1 LTPIFSL
8 QESLGL
14 IFGGLINNSTA
25 LTPVYIK
32 GIKDL
37 IFFLIF
43 LIFFFQLLI
52 VPKLSKFSFFLL
64 VYIFSILF
72 VGLVFHKELI
82 IFLSGVRWLF
92 PVILLPVFV
101 KYIDINILHRIGGI
115 IFFIFLN
122 HFVFQILQLFYAGGW
137 FGLNSFG
144 LSARNPGIFFIPS
157 TAAFFSIIVLF
168 FATFYVENLKYRKVL
183 FFLVPLSVL
192 LTASG
197 TGVAVY
203 IVCFGLYI
211 INKKMYIFLPIFSV
225 MAFLFFF
232 FFVDVLTGRTG
243 LIEASFG
250 VRVEIFFNLL
260 NNANL
265 FSNNLGFGT
274 STGYLIANE
283 YGLDFDMTS
292 TESTYA
298 SILVNLGSINFI
310 FLVLLITIFIVIFW
324 VRKNKEMLIFS
335 LIFALFGATSSVLEA
350 YPMNLLFSILL
361 GYYIQRKNL
370 ITQVDNNKYA

>member
-1 LTPIFSL
+1 
-8 QESLGL
+8 
-14 IFGGLINNSTA
+14 
-25 LTPVYIK
+25 
-32 GIKDL
+32 
-37 IFFLIF
+37 
-43 LIFFFQLLI
+43 LI